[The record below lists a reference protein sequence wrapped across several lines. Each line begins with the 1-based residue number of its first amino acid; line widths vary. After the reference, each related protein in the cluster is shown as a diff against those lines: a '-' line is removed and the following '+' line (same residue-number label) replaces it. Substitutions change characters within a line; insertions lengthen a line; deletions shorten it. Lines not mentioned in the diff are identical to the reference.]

1 MTAAR
6 RDAPWG
12 ALSSNENR
20 RVAPFDAV
28 VRIEDRRVNDR
39 PEPLTGG
46 VRRIRRNERVDE
58 DLIPVQ
64 HLRSRSSSSSVIALS
79 AGPAV
84 RPDPQETVEDWTW
97 SAETVH
103 PIAAS
108 PRVTIKPTVTFR
120 DVLVMAFL
128 SAGRPVR
135 PPARW
140 NAGTPVCR
148 VNILKNA
155 PETAG
160 LSRRAGRGE
169 CAILRPSKRS
179 WTTPSPGA
187 VTELLRAW
195 GDGDDGA
202 LEQLTPL
209 VEAELR
215 RLARGYMRR
224 ERRGHTLQTTALVNE
239 AFLRL
244 TDARRVRWQDRAH
257 FLGISARLMRRVL
270 VDHARSRGYRKRGG
284 GAERVTLDEG
294 LVASP
299 EPAVDVV
306 ALDRALEALAAVDAR
321 KSRVIELRFFG
332 GLSVEETAEVL
343 HVSPDT
349 VKRDWRLAKLWLL
362 RELEGE
368 GR

>member
-1 MTAAR
+1 MLKNTPENGRIRCRRPAA
-6 RDAPWG
+6 
-12 ALSSNENR
+12 N
-20 RVAPFDAV
+20 
-28 VRIEDRRVNDR
+28 VRYCPIEKVL
-39 PEPLTGG
+39 EPL
-46 VRRIRRNERVDE
+46 
-58 DLIPVQ
+58 
-64 HLRSRSSSSSVIALS
+64 A
-79 AGPAV
+79 
-84 RPDPQETVEDWTW
+84 
-97 SAETVH
+97 
-103 PIAAS
+103 
-108 PRVTIKPTVTFR
+108 
-120 DVLVMAFL
+120 
-128 SAGRPVR
+128 
-135 PPARW
+135 
-140 NAGTPVCR
+140 
-148 VNILKNA
+148 
-155 PETAG
+155 
-160 LSRRAGRGE
+160 
-169 CAILRPSKRS
+169 
-179 WTTPSPGA
+179 PGA

-195 GDGDDGA
+195 GDGDDRA

-284 GAERVTLDEG
+284 GAERVTLEEG
-294 LVASP
+294 LVTSP
-299 EPAVDVV
+299 EPTVDVL
-306 ALDRALEALAAVDAR
+306 ALDRALEALAAVDDR

-343 HVSPDT
+343 HVSRDT

-362 RELEGE
+362 RELAGE